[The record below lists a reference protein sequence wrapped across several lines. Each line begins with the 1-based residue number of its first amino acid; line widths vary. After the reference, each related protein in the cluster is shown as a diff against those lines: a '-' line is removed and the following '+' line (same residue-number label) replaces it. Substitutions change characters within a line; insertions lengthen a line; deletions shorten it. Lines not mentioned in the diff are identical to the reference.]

1 MKKIFLGLLTLL
13 CLSLISCAVDE
24 GQIIINNDTE
34 IVYNYIKI
42 GDPGDDDNMID
53 QSIKDFGNSNGDE
66 SKYLECTVE
75 TGDYLIYL
83 GIQKEDSKNQY
94 DWYEYKE
101 KVDVEADDKIIIKA
115 SDFSLVDNPEI

>member
-1 MKKIFLGLLTLL
+1 M
-13 CLSLISCAVDE
+13 
-24 GQIIINNDTE
+24 
-34 IVYNYIKI
+34 
-42 GDPGDDDNMID
+42 
-53 QSIKDFGNSNGDE
+53 E

-115 SDFSLVDNPEI
+115 SDFSPVDEPEI

>member
-34 IVYNYIKI
+34 IVYNYIRI

-53 QSIKDFGNSNGDE
+53 QSIKDFGKSNGDE

-83 GIQKEDSKNQY
+83 GIQNSKNQY

-101 KVDVEADDKIIIKA
+101 KVDVEADDKIIINA
-115 SDFSLVDNPEI
+115 SDFSPVDEPEI

>member
-24 GQIIINNDTE
+24 GQIIINNDTDR
-34 IVYNYIKI
+34 VYNYIKI
-42 GDPGDDDNMID
+42 GDPDDDDTMID

-83 GIQKEDSKNQY
+83 GIQKEKNQY
-94 DWYEYKE
+94 DWYVYKE
-101 KVDVEADDKIIIKA
+101 EVDVEADDKIIINA
-115 SDFSLVDNPEI
+115 SEFIPVDNPKI